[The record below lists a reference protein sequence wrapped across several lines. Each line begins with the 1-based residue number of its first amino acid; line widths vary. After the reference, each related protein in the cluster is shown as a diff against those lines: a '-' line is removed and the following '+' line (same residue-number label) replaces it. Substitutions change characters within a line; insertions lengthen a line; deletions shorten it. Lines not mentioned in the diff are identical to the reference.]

1 MDSGVC
7 FTFSELFD
15 RHPTVGELIETVR
28 GIPLKH
34 AVHVILAMN
43 LFVRFAMQENRKVN
57 FGRVQEFLT
66 AGHVDDETLGLLKS
80 RFPTAR
86 CEDRPIFLPQN
97 ILAILRIAIANC
109 DPAPE
114 PDETEDARVRYAV
127 GRACLMMND
136 LLFTP
141 ADGASLN
148 TGTEAQRR
156 VALMAQTIGGFE
168 LTNPTRPDHLM
179 PRLHIMF
186 RILLN
191 DPNVRSRISQRCR
204 QFDFLRE
211 FESRV
216 GISVERWVF
225 VVFSIWAYFEN
236 GADQNEPRPE
246 FMLLNPSIFRG
257 ESGITPEELGT
268 VLGTISSGVA
278 DLHARLATEAATDP
292 RQDFVAFRSKPL
304 LCVDGERLH
313 PVDLSFIADK
323 CHAGV
328 QWALHD
334 LLPSPKLRQDL
345 FNAWGSLFEEYV
357 HWLLTG
363 IQSKSGMQY
372 VPRPRWKR
380 MEGEALD
387 GVLIQGDVFAPL
399 ECKGGFL
406 SREARYSGKPDLLLE
421 DIDKKFAIGC
431 DQLAQKI
438 RLLFA
443 DSNDTQ
449 QDLEG
454 VSTARVRVVLPI
466 LVLQDHILRVPLL
479 NWYLNSRF
487 RTKMRPHAI
496 RAGVSVRSL
505 TVICIQDLESA
516 VHTIEGDG
524 FDFIYAIHNRA
535 ITDPNMLLIL
545 GDFLRCFT
553 NYGRSPSPRIKKVL
567 ETIQA
572 DWSRYLF
579 PNHDPSSTA
588 TLN

>member
-1 MDSGVC
+1 ME
-7 FTFSELFD
+7 EL
-15 RHPTVGELIETVR
+15 VETVR

-34 AVHVILAMN
+34 TVHAILAMN
-43 LFVRFAMQENRKVN
+43 LFLRFAMQEGRRVK
-57 FGRVQEFLT
+57 FGKIQEFLT
-66 AGHVDDETLGLLKS
+66 AGHIDDETLSLLKA
-80 RFPTAR
+80 RFPMAR

-114 PDETEDARVRYAV
+114 PDESDDVRVRYTV
-127 GRACLMMND
+127 GRACLMMNN
-136 LLFTP
+136 LLFTS

-148 TGTEAQRR
+148 MGTETERR
-156 VALMAQTIGGFE
+156 VALMAQAIGGFE

-179 PRLHIMF
+179 PRFQIMF

-191 DPNVRSRISQRCR
+191 DPNVRSRIAQGCR

-225 VVFSIWAYFEN
+225 VVFSIWAYFVN
-236 GADQNEPRPE
+236 GADPNESRPE
-246 FMLLNPSIFRG
+246 FMLINPSAFRG
-257 ESGITPEELGT
+257 ESGITQEEFDT
-268 VLGTISSGVA
+268 VLGTLASGIS
-278 DLHARLATEAATDP
+278 DLHAGLTTEAATDP

-304 LCVDGERLH
+304 LCVDGERFL

-323 CHAGV
+323 CHTGV
-328 QWALHD
+328 QWTLHD

-345 FNAWGSLFEEYV
+345 FNAWGALFEEYV

-363 IQSKSGMQY
+363 IKSKSGMQY
-372 VPRPRWKR
+372 IPRPKWKG
-380 MEGEALD
+380 MEDEALD
-387 GVLIQGDVFAPL
+387 GVLLQGDVFAPL

-406 SREARYSGKPDLLLE
+406 SKEARYSGNPTLLLA

-438 RLLFA
+438 GSLFA

-449 QDLEG
+449 KELEG
-454 VSTARVRVVLPI
+454 VSTARVRVILPI

-487 RTKMRPHAI
+487 QAEMKSHTI
-496 RAGVSVRSL
+496 RSGVSVRPL

-524 FDFIYAIHNRA
+524 FDFIYAIHNRV

-545 GDFLRCFT
+545 GDFLRCFA

-567 ETIQA
+567 EAVQN

-579 PNHDPSSTA
+579 PNQYPSNTA
-588 TLN
+588 TLP

>member
-1 MDSGVC
+1 MD
-7 FTFSELFD
+7 EL
-15 RHPTVGELIETVR
+15 VETMR
-28 GIPLKH
+28 SIPLKH

-43 LFVRFAMQENRKVN
+43 LFVRFSMQENKKVN
-57 FGRVQEFLT
+57 FGKVQGFLT
-66 AGHVDDETLGLLKS
+66 AGHVDDETLGLLKA
-80 RFPTAR
+80 RFPMAR
-86 CEDRPIFLPQN
+86 CEGRPIFLPQN

-114 PDETEDARVRYAV
+114 PDESDDARVRYVV

-141 ADGASLN
+141 ADAASVN
-148 TGTEAQRR
+148 MGTEAERR
-156 VALMAQTIGGFE
+156 VALMAQAIGGFE

-179 PRLHIMF
+179 PRFQIMF

-191 DPNVRSRISQRCR
+191 DPNVRSRIAHECR

-225 VVFSIWAYFEN
+225 VVFSIWAYFVN
-236 GADQNEPRPE
+236 GADPNQPRPD
-246 FMLLNPSIFRG
+246 FMLINPSVFRG
-257 ESGITPEELGT
+257 KSGITQEEFDT
-268 VLGTISSGVA
+268 VLGTLSSGIS
-278 DLHARLATEAATDP
+278 DLHSRLTTEAATDP

-304 LCVDGERLH
+304 LCVDGERFL

-323 CHAGV
+323 CHTGV
-328 QWALHD
+328 QWTLHD

-345 FNAWGSLFEEYV
+345 FNAWGALFEEYV

-372 VPRPRWKR
+372 IPRPKWKGT
-380 MEGEALD
+380 ENEALD
-387 GVLIQGDVFAPL
+387 GVLLQGDVFAPL

-406 SREARYSGKPDLLLE
+406 SKEARYSGNATFLLA

-438 RLLFA
+438 GSLFA
-443 DSNDTQ
+443 DSYDTQ
-449 QDLEG
+449 KELEG
-454 VSTARVRVVLPI
+454 VSTERIRVVLPV

-479 NWYLNSRF
+479 NWYLNCRF
-487 RTKMRPHAI
+487 QTKMKSHAI
-496 RAGVSVRSL
+496 RVGVSVRPL

-524 FDFIYAIHNRA
+524 FDFVYAIHNRA

-545 GDFLRCFT
+545 GDFLRFFT
-553 NYGRSPSPRIKKVL
+553 NYGRSPSPRLKKVL
-567 ETIQA
+567 DTVQA

-579 PNHDPSSTA
+579 PHHDPRSTA
-588 TLN
+588 VPTDPA